1 MTARAGYFDSV
12 RAHFPSGTK
21 ALRACLQCRL
31 IMEKTQF
38 FELGCPQCVE
48 LKMQESEPR
57 VIACTTQD
65 FEGFIANIRPGGFAT
80 RYTGLEKN
88 MPGLYA
94 LTVRGEIPPI
104 PEDDLEAELF
114 GLPDQPRQA
123 LPPAKRRKKRL
134 QGLEGTSA
142 PPSRDSSTSETHE
155 AEMVRNFEKQMQA
168 SDSEVD
174 EAAQKNPVPSES
186 ERSQHQASGVSE
198 SELSR
203 GRASDSEAARSQV
216 VVSGTSA
223 SDTGVSDRERRSN
236 IPSSSAA
243 ESRRSG
249 QSGTSKGSVAILEPE
264 VDAEFDRAPQ

>member
-1 MTARAGYFDSV
+1 
-12 RAHFPSGTK
+12 
-21 ALRACLQCRL
+21 
-31 IMEKTQF
+31 
-38 FELGCPQCVE
+38 
-48 LKMQESEPR
+48 MQESEPR

-104 PEDDLEAELF
+104 PEDDLEADLF
-114 GLPDQPRQA
+114 GLPEMPRQA

-134 QGLEGTSA
+134 QGLEGTSQ

-203 GRASDSEAARSQV
+203 GRASDS
-216 VVSGTSA
+216 
-223 SDTGVSDRERRSN
+223 GVSDRERRSN

-249 QSGTSKGSVAILEPE
+249 QSGTLKGSVAILEPE